1 MSLKVAF
8 EKYIELQSS
17 HRRQLMLSWCL
28 EMSTM
33 YYKAF
38 ILKSSLLPLP
48 SNRIT
53 SNRTHKPTSIKSI
66 NDVYSYISHFKRHIS
81 NSNSLYFH
89 NNIELLVNESS
100 ASKIGD
106 KERLQKKVDEFFD
119 ILQKE
124 SKKDV
129 VISLSQSNH
138 YLSLKR
144 TYLFNK
150 AIESKF
156 YNIAHKLL
164 LFDYI
169 NDPVTHFNIPNSD
182 IRDIMKLIDT
192 EGSIK
197 ELSLFLQYKISLG
210 DLKELDNILDNALT
224 SFEIILS
231 SNDFSQLKN
240 IMQLTDLIQQ
250 TKTKKITHNILSS
263 LSESVDELHKLQYEN
278 KFSAESNSIIT
289 LLLTYSLSKSFS
301 HIYNKTGLIKKRDHN
316 QETISLIEGIVNK
329 IKENVSIHNF
339 DDIHSQYIASV
350 YQCLRI
356 FKLKN
361 DSNICKE
368 YLSRQSFENQLSS
381 INCILERSYSKFETF
396 ILWFDCYYFPNK
408 FKIDIMDTP
417 VEDSVHFKS
426 LVKNNVFSIKYS
438 LDSIRNVFKLDEMCS
453 DALSV
458 LLYGSVRNSSYIEK
472 IFQYKSTHKA
482 LTVMKHD
489 RVNLVKNLTNQK
501 QFKDAFK
508 YVGED
513 PKHFINDKTYE
524 HVLMTFSK
532 TDNWSQLRQ
541 LFNSL
546 YSKGELPGRAHYTVL
561 FYALASRGETS
572 KVLEF
577 WDQYLK
583 RGFKP
588 ESKIL
593 TLIIK
598 SFVVTKSYSDALQW
612 FASFT
617 HYDVPMEKQSYELL
631 LEALS
636 GAGNIQALF
645 KLLDE
650 LESRN
655 YKDFDKNSFNGCLK
669 RCAEHGYIQTVD
681 KLINHYATDVFKVDM
696 RQTSDYWKILTLYYT
711 NRYSEIVDSYFFIKQ
726 SAGSVNQNI
735 YSLVLNSASRLPD
748 TERYF
753 LIWED
758 FLELRKQ
765 TSIPHD
771 ASCFSTYLQ
780 VYYKINGTENLT
792 ETIDKLT
799 NDYSFELMTN
809 NINDLLFSAMMN
821 KSPSDAIT
829 ILEMS
834 TEKSISLNSKTF
846 SLLTQAL
853 LSEKTNFLSSSNI
866 KLANK
871 IATKYLLSKD
881 STRKGLSFKYKD
893 FDPFALKLLVKENL
907 RHNSAVKARHLF
919 QSFVDSS
926 KNYIY
931 DNPVVLSTE
940 LMILSF
946 EKRWRDFE
954 SAFDRYLSLL
964 KDEYD
969 RLDSTYKPSF
979 SDATHIDSVVSPIS
993 SIAISNPT
1001 NPSSSKIPATI
1012 KNGLFD
1018 VWEFRLKQL
1027 EETNRLHEVLPM
1039 LEQLQKEGF
1048 IFSNTNINDTAVYMS
1063 KDPKLIKQCVEFT
1076 DSVLLPGR
1084 KSEKILRRHE
1094 LIGNL
1099 PETSS
1104 VKYSEIRLTTKA
1116 YIEIIGNI
1124 QNNLLNEYG
1133 KKRLLL
1139 LANSYENSN
1148 HPSILKNLSHFVSN
1162 ISYWRYR
1169 HRNDYK
1175 AKIKKIKKKSMAS
1188 GDGVSIHRHR
1198 IDRIMTNALR
1208 QENSKAKR
1216 EPEISAIGLRTQEK
1230 SINPS

>member
-53 SNRTHKPTSIKSI
+53 TNRTSKPTSLKSS
-66 NDVYSYISHFKRHIS
+66 NVVFSYLSHFKRDLS
-81 NSNSLYFH
+81 NSKSLYFH

-106 KERLQKKVDEFFD
+106 KEKLQSKVEEFFD

-124 SKKDV
+124 SKKDAV
-129 VISLSQSNH
+129 NYFSQSNH

-144 TYLFNK
+144 TYLFNR
-150 AIESKF
+150 ALESKF
-156 YNIAHKLL
+156 YSLAHKLL

-169 NDPVTHFNIPNSD
+169 NDPATNFNIPNSD
-182 IRDIMKLIDT
+182 IKDIIKLIDT

-197 ELSLFLQYKISLG
+197 ELSSFLQYKMLSG
-210 DLKELDNILDNALT
+210 DLEGLDNILENALT

-231 SNDFSQLKN
+231 SNDFSQLKS
-240 IMQLTDLIQQ
+240 IMQLTDLIRQ

-263 LSESVDELHKLQYEN
+263 LLSSVDELHKLQYEN
-278 KFSAESNSIIT
+278 SLSAESNSIIT
-289 LLLTYSLSKSFS
+289 LLLTYSLSKSLS
-301 HIYNKTGLIKKRDHN
+301 HIYNKTGLIKNRDHN
-316 QETISLIEGIVNK
+316 QETINLIDGIVTK

-339 DDIHSQYIASV
+339 DDIHPQYIASV

-368 YLSRQSFENQLSS
+368 YMSRQSFENQLSS
-381 INCILERSYSKFETF
+381 INCILNRSYSKFESF

-408 FKIDIMDTP
+408 SKIDIMDTP
-417 VEDSVHFKS
+417 VEESVHCKS
-426 LVKNNVFSIKYS
+426 LVKNKVFSINYS
-438 LDSIRNVFKLDEMCS
+438 LDSVRNVFKLDEMCS

-458 LLYGSVRNSSYIEK
+458 LLYGSVRNSRYIEK
-472 IFQYKSTHKA
+472 IYQYKSTHKE

-489 RVNLVKNLTNQK
+489 RVNLVKNLTNLK
-501 QFKDAFK
+501 QFKDIFK
-508 YVGED
+508 YVEID
-513 PKHFINDKTYE
+513 PKNFINDKTYE

-541 LFNSL
+541 LFNRL
-546 YSKGELPGRAHYTVL
+546 YSKGELPGKSHYTVL

-583 RGFKP
+583 RGFP
-588 ESKIL
+588 PDSKIL

-598 SFVVTKSYSDALQW
+598 SFVVTKSYSNALQW
-612 FASFT
+612 FESFT

-631 LEALS
+631 LETLS

-650 LESRN
+650 LKLRDYQE
-655 YKDFDKNSFNGCLK
+655 FDKNSFNGCLK

-681 KLINHYATDVFKVDM
+681 KLITHYVTDVFKIDM
-696 RQTSDYWKILTLYYT
+696 HETSDYWRILTLYYT
-711 NRYSEIVDSYFFIKQ
+711 NRYSQIVDLYFFIKQ
-726 SAGSVNQNI
+726 SSGLVNQNV

-748 TERYF
+748 TEKYF

-758 FLELRKQ
+758 YLLLRKQ

-780 VYYKINGTENLT
+780 VYYKINGTDNLT

-799 NDYSFELMTN
+799 NDYSFELTTN
-809 NINDLLFSAMMN
+809 NINDLLFSTMMN
-821 KSPSDAIT
+821 KSPSDAVT
-829 ILEMS
+829 ILEIS
-834 TEKSISLNSKTF
+834 SEKSISLNSKTF

-853 LSEKTNFLSSSNI
+853 LSEKTNFLSSTNI

-881 STRKGLSFKYKD
+881 NTRKGLSFRHRD

-907 RHNSAVKARHLF
+907 RHNSAAKARHLF

-954 SAFDRYLSLL
+954 SAFERYLSIL

-969 RLDSTYKPSF
+969 MLESTYKSSF
-979 SDATHIDSVVSPIS
+979 SPTTHLESVASPIS
-993 SIAISNPT
+993 NIAISNPT
-1001 NPSSSKIPATI
+1001 NPSSSKIPASI

-1027 EETNRLHEVLPM
+1027 EDTNRLHEVLPM
-1039 LEQLQKEGF
+1039 LQQLQKEGF
-1048 IFSNTNINDTAVYMS
+1048 IFSNKNINDTAIYMS

-1104 VKYSEIRLTTKA
+1104 VPYSEIRLTTKA

-1124 QNNLLNEYG
+1124 QKNLLNEYG
-1133 KKRLLL
+1133 KKRLSL
-1139 LANSYENSN
+1139 LANSYANTN
-1148 HPSILKNLSHFVSN
+1148 HPSILKNLSHFISN
-1162 ISYWRYR
+1162 SSYWRYR
-1169 HRNDYK
+1169 HRKDYI

-1188 GDGVSIHRHR
+1188 GDGVSVHRHR
-1198 IDRIMTNALR
+1198 IDRIMSNALK
-1208 QENSKAKR
+1208 QEKQKATTQTR
-1216 EPEISAIGLRTQEK
+1216 ISTIGLGAQEK
-1230 SINPS
+1230 SINNS